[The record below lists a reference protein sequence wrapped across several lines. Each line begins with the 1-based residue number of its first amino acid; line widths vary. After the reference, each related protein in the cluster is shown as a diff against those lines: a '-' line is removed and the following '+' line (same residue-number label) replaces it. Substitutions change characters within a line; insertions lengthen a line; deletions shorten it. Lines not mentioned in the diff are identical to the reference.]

1 MMKRIL
7 IFDNHP
13 DSLRL
18 MHTAGLLQA
27 ANEHVASRQEKITSV
42 ICAAILIAMI
52 IAAMLWP
59 PLW

>member
-27 ANEHVASRQEKITSV
+27 ANEHCVAPGKITSV
-42 ICAAILIAMI
+42 ICAAILIAMVVV
-52 IAAMLWP
+52 AMLWP
-59 PLW
+59 LL

>member
-1 MMKRIL
+1 MKRIL

-27 ANEHVASRQEKITSV
+27 AAEHVASRQEKITSV
-42 ICAAILIAMI
+42 VCGSILIAMI

-59 PLW
+59 LL

>member
-27 ANEHVASRQEKITSV
+27 APEHVASGQEKITSV
-42 ICAAILIAMI
+42 VCGSILIAMI

-59 PLW
+59 LL